1 MGKKRRL
8 RSAQAKFGI
17 KHGAHP
23 RMALLN
29 SQTETVANVAPPAP
43 VAKIE
48 AKVELAPKVVLA
60 PPAQEDVMTAH
71 APEVAIKAPAVKSET
86 KVKTTT
92 TKKRPTTTRTT
103 RKKKTKKKTSSE
115 ASA

>member
-29 SQTETVANVAPPAP
+29 SQTETVASTAPSAP
-43 VAKIE
+43 V
-48 AKVELAPKVVLA
+48 VELATKVE
-60 PPAQEDVMTAH
+60 PE
-71 APEVAIKAPAVKSET
+71 PEVEVVVAPTEPVKTTVEAVVTKGATTKPKA
-86 KVKTTT
+86 KTTT
-92 TKKRPTTTRTT
+92 TKKRPTATRTA
-103 RKKKTKKKTSSE
+103 RKKKAKKKTSSE